1 MDITNMK
8 KLYYRNEK
16 IQKCSTFWGNYFE
29 VRDNNIIL
37 NSIRIYGTEIKGDYY
52 QIYTEELPYVIIS
65 DELSKKIRIIPNST
79 YSSYIIY
86 YNCVEEK
93 YSKLKKRNSNS
104 ITSKRRFFTG
114 EYLDIGGDILLNSIQ
129 MFEFS
134 QVDPIINLVPY
145 VIISNKFSNKIRIV
159 PYSDCKNYMIIN
171 KYVEQ

>member
-1 MDITNMK
+1 MK

-16 IQKCSTFWGNYFE
+16 IQKSSNFWGNYFE

-37 NSIRIYGTEIKGDYY
+37 NSIRIYGSEIKGDYY
-52 QIYTEELPYVIIS
+52 QISTEELSYVIIS
-65 DELSKKIRIIPNST
+65 DEFSKKIRIIPNST
-79 YSSYIIY
+79 YSSYMIY
-86 YNCVEEK
+86 YNCVEEN
-93 YSKLKKRNSNS
+93 KRNNDLIIGEIEYFS
-104 ITSKRRFFTG
+104 G
-114 EYLDIGGDILLNSIQ
+114 EYFDVYGNILLNSIQ

-134 QVDPIINLVPY
+134 QVDRIMNLVPY